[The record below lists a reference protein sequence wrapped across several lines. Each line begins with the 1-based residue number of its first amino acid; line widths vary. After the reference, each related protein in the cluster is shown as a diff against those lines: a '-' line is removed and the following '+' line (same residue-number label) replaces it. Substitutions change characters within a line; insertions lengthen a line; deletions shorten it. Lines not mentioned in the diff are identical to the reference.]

1 MSQANKNYNWI
12 IECAKIINE
21 NNINNKRR
29 TLALAAVFY
38 HYLEKKK
45 NKRHYK
51 KKCCWVNPLFQMRD
65 KYGFYN
71 AILPT
76 VSQQISTFKNYFR
89 MNATQLEELLCK
101 VAPLIS
107 KETLCRKPICANER
121 LCMTLR

>member
-1 MSQANKNYNWI
+1 MSQAKKYYNWM

-21 NNINNKRR
+21 NNIKEKRR
-29 TLALAAVFY
+29 KLALAAAFY
-38 HYLEKKK
+38 YLQGKE
-45 NKRHYK
+45 KRHYRK
-51 KKCCWVNPLFQMRD
+51 KRFWVNPLLQIRHTC
-65 KYGFYN
+65 GFYN

-76 VSQQISTFKNYFR
+76 VTQQISTFRNYFR

-107 KETLCRKPICANER
+107 KQTLCRKPISASER